1 LVGGQNF
8 DQKGA
13 MVVDGECIVVVGEFE
28 TIVIRF
34 VKKERK

>member
-1 LVGGQNF
+1 
-8 DQKGA
+8 